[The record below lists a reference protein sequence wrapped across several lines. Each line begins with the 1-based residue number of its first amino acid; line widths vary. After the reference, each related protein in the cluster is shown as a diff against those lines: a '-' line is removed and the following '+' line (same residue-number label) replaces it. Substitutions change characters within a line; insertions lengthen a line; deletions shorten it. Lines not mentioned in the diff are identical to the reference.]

1 MNERQ
6 AEEMLQYLSEI
17 NSRLKNIENNSDNLH
32 AFKKSLENI
41 EYDVEKIKKI
51 YWIDKCT
58 LGCFFIDVVTE

>member
-41 EYDVEKIKKI
+41 EYDVEKIKKNI
-51 YWIDKCT
+51 LDR
-58 LGCFFIDVVTE
+58 